1 VISIK
6 KYLDLDPSELNKYRE
21 AGPDELLGLTLDS
34 YRAALIAMGCCG
46 AQACPALGPEL
57 QQGLTD
63 LAEHLSRTVTP
74 PLVKE
79 TEERV
84 EEQLKEWGGQT
95 AEYFQQRAC
104 EVKEILMVLAR
115 AAESVAER
123 DQHYAKQFEEFTTRL
138 QAMARLEDLPQI
150 RASLMRGA
158 QELKACVD
166 KMEQDGRE
174 SVKTLRGQVST
185 YQAKLEEAEQ
195 RASRDCL
202 TGLDNRHSV
211 EMKMQRRIAEKLP
224 FCMTMLDLNGFKQ
237 VNDTY
242 GHLAGDNLLKQFA
255 TELRSASRS
264 TDVVGRWGG
273 DEFIVVLDGGLAEA
287 KVHIERLQKWV
298 FGEYTVQLGTD
309 THKVHM
315 DAAIGLVEWQPG
327 ETIKEVLGRADAA
340 MYQEKTTAR
349 KRPPKPQGEPKN

>member
-6 KYLDLDPSELNKYRE
+6 KYLDLDPNELNKYRE
-21 AGPDELLGLTLDS
+21 AGPDELLAVTLDS
-34 YRAALIAMGCCG
+34 YRSALTAMGSCG
-46 AQACPALGPEL
+46 AQACPALGPDL
-57 QQGLTD
+57 QQGLMG
-63 LAEHLSRTVTP
+63 LAEPLSKKVTA
-74 PLVKE
+74 PLVRE
-79 TEERV
+79 TEEGV
-84 EEQLKEWGGQT
+84 EEQLAEWGGRT
-95 AEYFQQRAC
+95 ADYYQERAG

-123 DQHYAKQFEEFTTRL
+123 DQHYAKQFAEFTTRL

-166 KMEQDGRE
+166 KMQQDSRE

-195 RASRDCL
+195 RACRDSL
-202 TGLDNRHSV
+202 TGLDNRHGV
-211 EMKMQRRIAEKLP
+211 EMKMERRIADKQP

-255 TELRSASRS
+255 SELRSASRS

-287 KVHIERLQKWV
+287 KPHIERLQKWV
-298 FGEYTVQLGTD
+298 FGEYTIQLGTD
-309 THKVHM
+309 APKVNL

-327 ETIKEVLGRADAA
+327 ETMKEVLGRADAA
-340 MYQEKTTAR
+340 MYQEKTAAHVA
-349 KRPPKPQGEPKN
+349 GERR